1 MLLNLFAKKTKVKL
15 DMKRKLRSSK
25 AYFLYI
31 EEGTQTHEPKV
42 NSQRKVE
49 KETRQASPLK
59 LEKFDKIKKN
69 FPSLRSEVGLKTFSH
84 SKSLNQSDAKLTPMV
99 SWRFAAV

>member
-49 KETRQASPLK
+49 KETRQEIGRASCR
-59 LEKFDKIKKN
+59 E
-69 FPSLRSEVGLKTFSH
+69 RV
-84 SKSLNQSDAKLTPMV
+84 
-99 SWRFAAV
+99 